1 MGRNANTI
9 NTFPN
14 SNLVVILVSAISKL
28 CFDIKF
34 SEQKLF
40 FSLLPSCTKQS
51 KLAWPIWPWGVLICY
66 EEYNENIFDMI
77 NKKCYFGSFK
87 KRLSLRGW
95 SFQWTAQLQELLKL
109 TGMIVGLGFAS
120 CMTVA
125 KEKLTDGDGGL
136 VSSFR
141 SHHNLS
147 GGRNIWWRIND
158 SQNARSTNLL
168 LTFAFC
174 SFLNISMILCIINAP
189 MKFLLL
195 PQTQFYDFLCNLR
208 FTSIHTY

>member
-1 MGRNANTI
+1 MKIFLTWSTKN
-9 NTFPN
+9 
-14 SNLVVILVSAISKL
+14 AISAVFKRHSL
-28 CFDIKF
+28 WEVGLF
-34 SEQKLF
+34 SDQ
-40 FSLLPSCTKQS
+40 LL
-51 KLAWPIWPWGVLICY
+51 WY
-66 EEYNENIFDMI
+66 
-77 NKKCYFGSFK
+77 
-87 KRLSLRGW
+87 
-95 SFQWTAQLQELLKL
+95 LKL

-136 VSSFR
+136 VSSF
-141 SHHNLS
+141 HHNLS

-208 FTSIHTY
+208 FTLIHTYYESYFQALPRVLSWENIISTVFSIALIKRSFH

>member
-9 NTFPN
+9 NTFSN

-95 SFQWTAQLQELLKL
+95 SFQWSAQLQELLKL

-141 SHHNLS
+141 SLYNLS
-147 GGRNIWWRIND
+147 ETYDG
-158 SQNARSTNLL
+158 A
-168 LTFAFC
+168 
-174 SFLNISMILCIINAP
+174 SMIHKMHAAQIFSWHLP
-189 MKFLLL
+189 SVPFLIFLWYFVSLMLL
-195 PQTQFYDFLCNLR
+195 WNSYYCHKLNFMIFCA
-208 FTSIHTY
+208 I